1 MTTTGS
7 PAPFEMVDRE
17 DRDRLPPDLVDA
29 YPVSV
34 LQQGMIL
41 HSSMRPGSATY
52 HDISLYEVRAP
63 LDAGA
68 LQLAAADV
76 VARHPILRTGF
87 DLGSYGCPLQL
98 VHRVAAAQVAE
109 FDHTGLDAAEHRS
122 ARLSWL
128 AEQQATPFG
137 LAVPPLLR
145 LAAFDRGGGFVLGV
159 SVHHAILDG
168 MSLVRVLRD
177 LLTAYQRRKSGHTVD
192 WPAPA
197 GPSYSAFVR
206 LERQA
211 IGSEDQRAWWR
222 RRFSGFTP
230 VRFPRSGAPSAD
242 GTGGLHRRL
251 DPAITDRLRN
261 IGRAE
266 GIGVKHFGLAVHQWV
281 LGQVTGRTEMATGL
295 VTGVRPELAGAVD
308 QAGLFLNTVPCR
320 MSLAH
325 ATWLDLARR
334 AGSAETELLPY
345 RRVPYAVVHGL
356 LGREDPCDT
365 TFIYTRF
372 QDYRRLAEDT
382 GIGLSALEFHEET
395 NFPFSVYLM
404 DDPGSGALELRL
416 QYRRDSVDD
425 KTASELAQRYVDAF
439 ALCTTNPMALVPAPA
454 DVLDAYAGK
463 PGAAPAA
470 EREPPAFDEPAALDH
485 HWRETGRHLRPLDV
499 FGWHTGSAE
508 VREERATIAAGDLAE
523 LRAACGDVGLADVL
537 LAAYAIAVGEC
548 FSATGDFLVHQA
560 LPRHGTGNHTV
571 PVVVPWRERHQP
583 EFTRQLPVRLRN
595 QHRTLGGKAA
605 DSVARQRRLLPP
617 EQCRFVY
624 RCSPPGPLAGP
635 DGPVRGQLV
644 EPHPADEAHLIVHD
658 LGDELV
664 VVLRHHRLPPLDLPR
679 RVLAIAGLLATAP
692 PPRHEFDLLI
702 EGERSRLLDT
712 WHTTTATTRDTLTDL
727 VVRQAAR
734 TPHAV
739 AVRAPDRDLT
749 YSQLLHHGQALAATL
764 TSSSGE
770 APIGVL
776 APRGPHLVTA
786 LVAALLAGRPYVPL
800 DPELPPRRLHQMIT
814 DAGITTLVAHGEHA
828 EITDGF
834 HGDLVPVPDPA
845 PTSTTGKPVE
855 VAICPGDLA
864 YVIFTSGSTG
874 TPKGAENQHD
884 GVVNRLSWMQSEFR
898 LTADDVVLQKTPM
911 SFDVSVWELFW
922 PLLSGARMVLAAP
935 GGHRDPLYLVD
946 LMARE
951 RVTTVHFVPS
961 MLRFFLA
968 AVTPGALPHLRR
980 IVCSGEALPGDLR
993 DRCRELLPHVA
1004 LSNLYGPTEAAVD
1017 VTAWHCRPD
1026 ETGPAVPIGRPIS
1039 NVRTYVLDEE
1049 LRLLPPGAA
1058 GELYLAGVQ
1067 VGRGYRGRPGLT
1079 ADRFVPDPFVS
1090 GRRMYRTGDR
1100 ARWRPDG
1107 ALEFLGRLDHQVKV
1121 RGFRIELPEIESV
1134 LRARPG
1140 VLDAAVDVRD
1150 IVPGHP
1156 QLIAYLVADRG
1167 VTDEAIRSGLA
1178 ETLPDYM
1185 VPGHYV
1191 RLATLPVN
1199 PNGKLDRAALPT
1211 PVARKARSN
1220 RAAFGTDTE
1229 RRIAGLWSEVLGH
1242 SDFTRDTNFFDAGG
1256 DSLLLLRTHA
1266 RLQQEL
1272 PMTAELSPID
1282 LFHHPTIGTLADL
1295 LTGAADHPSA
1305 RTAADERAGLRRR
1318 SAQRRTARGVR

>member
-1 MTTTGS
+1 MTTTS
-7 PAPFEMVDRE
+7 FPAPFELVGQE
-17 DRDRLPPDLVDA
+17 DRARLPLDLVDA
-29 YPVSV
+29 YPVSM

-52 HDISLYEVRAP
+52 HDISLYEVQAP
-63 LDAGA
+63 LDVGA
-68 LQLAAADV
+68 LRLAAADI

-87 DLGSYGCPLQL
+87 DIGSYGCPLQL
-98 VHRVAAAQVAE
+98 VHRLAAARVSE

-122 ARLSWL
+122 ARLAWL
-128 AEQQATPFG
+128 AEQQATPFD
-137 LAVPPLLR
+137 LEVPPLLR
-145 LAAFDRGGGFVLGV
+145 LAAFDRGDGFVLGV

-177 LLTAYQRRKSGHTVD
+177 LLTAYRLRMYGHTVD

-197 GPSYSAFVR
+197 GPPYSAFVR
-206 LERQA
+206 LERLA
-211 IGSEDQRAWWR
+211 IDSEEQRAWWR

-230 VRFPRSGAPSAD
+230 VRFPRSEASSAG

-251 DPAITDRLRN
+251 DPAVTDRLRN
-261 IGRAE
+261 IGRVE

-281 LGQVTGRTEMATGL
+281 LGQVTGRTEVASGL
-295 VTGVRPELAGAVD
+295 VVGVRPELAGAVE

-334 AGSAETELLPY
+334 AGAAEAELLPY
-345 RRVPYAVVHGL
+345 RRVPYAVVRGL

-382 GIGLSALEFHEET
+382 GIVLSALEFHEET

-425 KTASELAQRYVDAF
+425 ETAAELAQRYVDAF
-439 ALCTTNPMALVPAPA
+439 ARCTANPTALAPAPA
-454 DVLDAYAGK
+454 AVLGD
-463 PGAAPAA
+463 
-470 EREPPAFDEPAALDH
+470 
-485 HWRETGRHLRPLDV
+485 HWREPGRHVRPLEV

-508 VREERATIAAGDLAE
+508 VHEERATIAAGDLAE
-523 LRAACGDVGLADVL
+523 LRAACGDVGLPGVL

-548 FSATGDFLVHQA
+548 FSATSDFLLHQV
-560 LPRHGTGNHTV
+560 LPGHGTGNHIV
-571 PVVVPWRERHQP
+571 PVVVPWRDRHQP
-583 EFTRQLPVRLRN
+583 EFTRNLPARLRN
-595 QHRTLGGKAA
+595 QHQASGGTAA
-605 DSVARQRRLLPP
+605 VPVARQLPP

-624 RCSPPGPLAGP
+624 HCYPTGPRTGP
-635 DGPVRGQLV
+635 AGPVRGPV
-644 EPHPADEAHLIVHD
+644 AESHPADEARLIVDD
-658 LGDELV
+658 LGDELM
-664 VVLRHHRLPPLDLPR
+664 VVLRHHQLPPLDLPR
-679 RVLAIAGLLATAP
+679 RVLAIARQLATAP
-692 PPRHEFDLLI
+692 PPRHKVDLLT
-702 EGERSRLLDT
+702 EGERTRLLDT

-734 TPHAV
+734 TPHAI

-749 YSQLLHHGQALAATL
+749 YAQLLHHGQALAATL
-764 TSSSGE
+764 TSAAGE
-770 APIGVL
+770 APVGVL

-786 LVAALLAGRPYVPL
+786 LLAALLAGRPYVPL
-800 DPELPPRRLHQMIT
+800 DPELPPRRLHRMIA
-814 DAGITTLVAHGEHA
+814 DAGVTTLLTHGEHA

-834 HGDLVPVPDPA
+834 AGDLVPVPDPA
-845 PTSTTGKPVE
+845 PTSTTGNPVE
-855 VAICPGDLA
+855 VTICPGDLA

-884 GVVNRLSWMQSEFR
+884 GVVNRLSWMQSEFG

-911 SFDVSVWELFW
+911 SFDVSVWEFFW

-951 RVTTVHFVPS
+951 RITTVHFVPS
-961 MLRFFLA
+961 MLRFFLD

-980 IVCSGEALPGDLR
+980 ILCSGEALPGDLR

-1017 VTAWHCRPD
+1017 VTVWHCRPD

-1058 GELYLAGVQ
+1058 GELYLGGVQ

-1100 ARWRPDG
+1100 ARRRPDG

-1178 ETLPDYM
+1178 EILPDYM

-1191 RLATLPVN
+1191 RLARLPVT
-1199 PNGKLDRAALPT
+1199 PNGKLDRTALPT
-1211 PVARKARSN
+1211 PVGRKARSN
-1220 RAAFGTDTE
+1220 RAAFGTDAE

-1242 SDFTRDTNFFDAGG
+1242 ADFTSDTNFFDAGG

-1266 RLQQEL
+1266 RLRQEL
-1272 PMTAELSPID
+1272 PTAAELSPID

-1295 LTGAADHPSA
+1295 LAGAAGTTST
-1305 RTAADERAGLRRR
+1305 RTAADERAGLRLR